1 MYAKTEEEFDKQIQK
16 TKKECDGYGYAECVE
31 WSKQEAQNKFELMQQ
46 SLHGVGETPST
57 ESSLSRKTRLASVLS
72 SSA

>member
-46 SLHGVGETPST
+46 SLHGVDND
-57 ESSLSRKTRLASVLS
+57 
-72 SSA
+72 